1 MSTNQAKYI
10 YNLQI
15 IKYTSDMTK
24 LKKIDLTARDLSE
37 VLKELRASKGVSQA
51 AASEAAG
58 VPIAT
63 LKNSE
68 AGKFEPAY
76 KTLVKLG
83 QYYGVR
89 WII

>member
-1 MSTNQAKYI
+1 MNEEKT
-10 YNLQI
+10 
-15 IKYTSDMTK
+15 
-24 LKKIDLTARDLSE
+24 IDLTARDLAE
-37 VLKELRASKGVSQA
+37 ALKELRAIKGVSQA
-51 AASEAAG
+51 LASEAAG

-76 KTLVKLG
+76 RTLVKLG